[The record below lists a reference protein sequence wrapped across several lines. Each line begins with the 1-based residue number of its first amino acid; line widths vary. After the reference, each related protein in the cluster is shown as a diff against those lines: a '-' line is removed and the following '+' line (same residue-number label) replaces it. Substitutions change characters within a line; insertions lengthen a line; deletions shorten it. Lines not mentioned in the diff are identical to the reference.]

1 MSLTLLYRSALTL
14 LVILGMTVSGWAGEP
29 TDRIKETTDK
39 ILSIVKNPALK
50 SPAKAQERRKL
61 IRQAIDERFNWE
73 EMARRSLARHW
84 EKRTEEERK
93 EFVRLYADL
102 LERTYLGKVEG
113 YSGEKVHYEGESVDG
128 DYAKVKMKIVTEKN
142 VSIPV
147 EYRLRTE
154 GKDWLVYDVSI
165 EGVSFINNYRTQFN
179 SIISQSSYENLVKK
193 LKEKETLK

>member
-1 MSLTLLYRSALTL
+1 
-14 LVILGMTVSGWAGEP
+14 
-29 TDRIKETTDK
+29 
-39 ILSIVKNPALK
+39 
-50 SPAKAQERRKL
+50 
-61 IRQAIDERFNWE
+61 
-73 EMARRSLARHW
+73 MARRSLARHW